1 LASAVLVIGL
11 AVALAVS
18 LVLAPL
24 AAEARGVV
32 ERETF
37 WRADLA
43 GLGEVIGGGVEVG
56 GGLAEGEAVGWR
68 SIVMSAWRR

>member
-1 LASAVLVIGL
+1 MASAVLVIGL

-32 ERETF
+32 QRETF

-43 GLGEVIGGGVEVG
+43 GLWEVIGGTV
-56 GGLAEGEAVGWR
+56 
-68 SIVMSAWRR
+68 